1 MDIVPEPIERYA
13 EEHTTPPEP
22 LLAELAKET
31 RETLESPQMLTG
43 TVEGRFVV
51 LLGYASGARG
61 GTALRPTRLYTATA
75 PPSGTLDHSTGA
87 SARRRGTLA
96 SAQ

>member
-43 TVEGRFVV
+43 TVEGRFLE
-51 LLGYASGARG
+51 LLVYASGASRVIDSSTSRG
-61 GTALRPTRLYTATA
+61 AVIIK
-75 PPSGTLDHSTGA
+75 SA
-87 SARRRGTLA
+87 SSSMTITI
-96 SAQ
+96 